1 MASKIRLLRGVHIL
15 ILHGNRNI
23 AAVIKDPEMGR
34 LSWTIWVNACN
45 YKGLCKKEAGDMTMD
60 ADAGVMPVLSGEP
73 RNEPWNANSIPKL
86 ERSGDWIFPYSSP
99 PANTWLL
106 AL

>member
-60 ADAGVMPVLSGEP
+60 ADAGVMPVLSGEQNFYLHWET
-73 RNEPWNANSIPKL
+73 RTFMW
-86 ERSGDWIFPYSSP
+86 
-99 PANTWLL
+99 L
-106 AL
+106 ALL